1 MRHDAHSYKLATHG
15 RAIQVDPKEKTR
27 FAKIICEPCGFVG
40 KVMMTTIM
48 PPEIIDKKFVQRGWE
63 LDPHVCPSCV
73 MARDKAKRINAHP
86 EIVEAIE
93 SHEIPEVAPEIPVE
107 APAPIEPEVTKEEKA
122 PPMPNVTTIPV
133 PSSSLSDANVAALQA
148 VSNNTHKATAIMH
161 KLLTVRFNPE
171 EGEYDEGWS
180 DVRVANESGMSL
192 DYVETTRKVA
202 YGELKGNSEI
212 EELRAEMQATAA
224 AITELFAG
232 AQKDVND
239 LVAKVDALAL
249 KLGVK

>member
-27 FAKIICEPCGFVG
+27 FAKVTCDSCNFVG
-40 KVMMTTIM
+40 KVPLANLM

-63 LDPHVCPSCV
+63 LDPHVCPTCV
-73 MARDKAKRINAHP
+73 AARDKAKRINAHP

-93 SHEIPEVAPEIPVE
+93 SHEVPVE
-107 APAPIEPEVTKEEKA
+107 APAPVVETPAEPEVTKEEKA
-122 PPMPNVTTIPV
+122 PTMPNVTTIPV

-180 DVRVANESGMSL
+180 DVRVANESGMAL

-212 EELRAEMQATAA
+212 EELRAEMQATVA